1 MKNFDVQSIRFDIPL
16 SAAFEYI
23 SQPDNLP
30 KWTNAFASANSSE
43 AVLRTPQ
50 GEVPISLKV
59 DASLHAGTVD
69 WYMGFPDG
77 SEATAFSRLISLS
90 AQQCVFSFVLTP
102 PPVPLEVLEGALSTQ
117 SEILKEELKSLK
129 QILELNA

>member
-1 MKNFDVQSIRFDIPL
+1 MKNFDVQSVRFDIPL
-16 SAAFEYI
+16 TIAFEYI
-23 SQPDNLP
+23 ALAENLP
-30 KWTNAFASANSSE
+30 TWTNAFASANKSE
-43 AVLRTPQ
+43 AVLRTPH

-59 DASLHAGTVD
+59 DASLQAGTID

-77 SEATAFSRLISLS
+77 SEATAFSRLIPLS

-117 SEILKEELKSLK
+117 AEILKEELKSLK
-129 QILELNA
+129 QILESST